1 MTESFFREEW
11 ASRLFVWFED
21 CPLGAISVGS
31 YGTGKEIGTSGRQS
45 SSRGCG
51 SVRDV
56 GGQRSK

>member
-1 MTESFFREEW
+1 MTESFFRGEW

-21 CPLGAISVGS
+21 RPLGAVSVGS
-31 YGTGKEIGTSGRQS
+31 YETGKEIGTSGRQS

-51 SVRDV
+51 SAGDA